1 MVEGVAIKVPGAQ
14 ELHLPASILRP
25 GVAVDKRGV
34 ESECEDA
41 RRQEQAH
48 QKLANH
54 WLRWQTQGLDT
65 ACDEIEFLAENKN
78 SKVKSREVMVEEQLP
93 SHEIEWEVMKEPSKH
108 TGSNLIIEP
117 LEVDVVVVTAVSLPP
132 NNRDSLED
140 EINTNGHRR

>member
-1 MVEGVAIKVPGAQ
+1 MPPCQSSRRDTPKLPVAEAFLCWRTYVVVEGVAIKVPGAQ

-54 WLRWQTQGLDT
+54 WLRW
-65 ACDEIEFLAENKN
+65 
-78 SKVKSREVMVEEQLP
+78 
-93 SHEIEWEVMKEPSKH
+93 
-108 TGSNLIIEP
+108 
-117 LEVDVVVVTAVSLPP
+117 
-132 NNRDSLED
+132 
-140 EINTNGHRR
+140 